1 VVKPLAVTF
10 DSFMTMDPLTALSLA
25 SSVAQLL
32 DFGAKV
38 YRETQEI
45 IRTGSTDSV
54 KHLNLLSMDLEKI
67 NTGLLKRYKP
77 LETRALTDE
86 ESGLVDVARQCREIS
101 QEILDCT
108 QSLIS
113 DDEFKSTNSKKT
125 GYRHIADERGE
136 AEHEHE
142 DVNTQDIA
150 GLAAK
155 KELNDQAKQE
165 ETDKC
170 LYAEPESNGVL
181 IKDRSPE
188 AITKITA

>member
-1 VVKPLAVTF
+1 
-10 DSFMTMDPLTALSLA
+10 
-25 SSVAQLL
+25 
-32 DFGAKV
+32 
-38 YRETQEI
+38 
-45 IRTGSTDSV
+45 
-54 KHLNLLSMDLEKI
+54 
-67 NTGLLKRYKP
+67 
-77 LETRALTDE
+77 
-86 ESGLVDVARQCREIS
+86 

-188 AITKITA
+188 AIIDDGPGSKTAKNKQKFKSGWKRGKISFKTIWNKHRLDDLGGRH